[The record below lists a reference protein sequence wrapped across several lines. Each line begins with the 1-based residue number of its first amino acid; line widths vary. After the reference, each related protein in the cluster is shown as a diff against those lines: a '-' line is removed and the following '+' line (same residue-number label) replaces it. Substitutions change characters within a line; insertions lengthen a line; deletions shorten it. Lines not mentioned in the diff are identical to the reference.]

1 VANIEI
7 ERTIWILS
15 ASTRTLSKTE
25 QLQIRHAMANR
36 AMGKAAAQHASMR
49 DHMAVDASAAAVQ
62 KRRAKPLIRS
72 AGVRF
77 ALIYAVLFGLSSCAI
92 AFSLWY
98 SSIELL
104 QRQVQVAISN
114 DAAALEDHY
123 NIGGL
128 PAVAAAVQNRLEDNV
143 DGDDIYLVTD
153 ALGGRIAGNLDH
165 LPVGMDQP
173 DTWYQLPVSRQG
185 ETSVALLRAYTLAGG
200 GQLLVGRDVRARSQL
215 HDVLRDNLLG
225 AIALMFLLALLG
237 AILVRSVFRRMIHDI
252 STTSRAIARGDLSR
266 RIAKT
271 GDGDEFD
278 ELAEIINDM
287 LERIARLMD
296 GVRQVS
302 NAIAHDLRTPI
313 TRARARLEDASL
325 HADTAEEL
333 HGAIERATLDLDG
346 IVGVFEALLRIA
358 EIEAGS
364 RRAAFAPIDLVPL
377 LNDVDELYRVVA
389 EEAGLLLQTNITGPL
404 PLMGDRDL
412 IQQAV
417 ANLLDNALKFSSAG
431 TYIFFNARFVDGYLE
446 ISVADHGPGIS
457 EADRAR
463 ATERFFRGESARNT
477 SGSGLGLT
485 LVAAVAQLHNGTLRL
500 ASNHPGLKAILT
512 LPARLD
518 PIKKYS

>member
-1 VANIEI
+1 
-7 ERTIWILS
+7 
-15 ASTRTLSKTE
+15 
-25 QLQIRHAMANR
+25 
-36 AMGKAAAQHASMR
+36 MGKSTSSYAGERDRLMVAAP
-49 DHMAVDASAAAVQ
+49 VEPLP

-72 AGVRF
+72 AGIRF
-77 ALIYAVLFGLSSCAI
+77 ALIYAVLFGISSFAI

-98 SSIELL
+98 STIELL
-104 QRQVQVAISN
+104 QRQVEVAINN

-123 NIGGL
+123 NLGGPQAL
-128 PAVAAAVQNRLEDNV
+128 AAAVQNRLTENI

-153 ALGGRIAGNLDH
+153 PGGNRIAGNLDH
-165 LPVGMDQP
+165 VPAGIDQP
-173 DTWYQLPVSRQG
+173 GTWYQLPVSRKG
-185 ETSVALLRAYTLAGG
+185 LGSVALLRAYTLPGG
-200 GQLLVGRDVRARSQL
+200 GQLLVGRDVRARAEL

-325 HADTAEEL
+325 HAGTPEEL
-333 HGAIERATLDLDG
+333 HSAIERATLDLDG

-377 LNDVDELYRVVA
+377 LNDVDELYRAVA
-389 EEAGLLLQTNITGPL
+389 EEAGLVLQTNITGPL
-404 PLMGDRDL
+404 PLLGDRDL

-417 ANLLDNALKFSSAG
+417 ANLLDNALKFSAAG
-431 TYIFFNARFVDGYLE
+431 TYIFFGARFVDGYLE

-457 EADRAR
+457 EADRNR

-518 PIKKYS
+518 PIKKIIY